1 MFAACPF
8 GGVAVTAPEREPK
21 PWPPLERRPDVRELA
36 FAALEDLPQQWIVG
50 YVRLEPVR
58 VRHIRRDLEAGTV
71 RPERVITV
79 LLERRMLRP
88 GFGCQS

>member
-1 MFAACPF
+1 
-8 GGVAVTAPEREPK
+8 
-21 PWPPLERRPDVRELA
+21 VRELA
-36 FAALEDLPQQWIVG
+36 FAALYDLPDAWIVD

-58 VRHIRRDLEAGTV
+58 IRHIRRDLEAGKV

-88 GFGCQS
+88 GFGCES